1 MRAFST
7 SAQAAFFSLFALA
20 LSSGFVLADPIA
32 DFYANHLV
40 TIAVGSDAGG
50 TYDLYARAIARYLGK
65 HIPGSPR
72 VIVQNMPGAGGYT
85 AALHVFS
92 LAPQDGTVIGA
103 IGSALPYQPLID
115 PNSPKFDVPHVN
127 WIASVATYNI
137 MMLVRSDVP
146 VTSVDDLRTHP
157 TVMATIA
164 PGQLNSLIVAATNSA
179 LGTKIK
185 GVNGHPG
192 MADAMLAMQRGEV
205 DGYPSAPIDALK
217 RGYAKDLADGK
228 IRLLLQFGPAPSPE
242 FPKVPY
248 ALDLAKTPADRSLLD
263 LAQGPLKVGY
273 AYMLGP
279 GVPQERIEALRAA
292 FLATFKDPDFLAD
305 TAKQVL
311 AVAPVTGDD
320 LKARLAQAYQTPTD
334 VIDRMRDLYRKLSL

>member
-1 MRAFST
+1 MRRFPT
-7 SAQAAFFSLFALA
+7 LLRAASLSL
-20 LSSGFVLADPIA
+20 LVSGFGGGFALADPIA
-32 DFYANHLV
+32 DFYANHAV
-40 TIAVGSDAGG
+40 TIAIGSDPGG
-50 TYDLYARAIARYLGK
+50 TYDLYARAISRYLGK

-92 LAPQDGTVIGA
+92 VAPQDGTVIGA

-115 PNSPKFDVPHVN
+115 PNAPKFDVPHVN
-127 WIASVATYNI
+127 WVASVSTYNI

-146 VTSVDDLRTHP
+146 VYSVDDLRTHP

-217 RGYAKDLADGK
+217 RGYSKQLADGTL
-228 IRLLLQFGPAPSPE
+228 RLLLQFGPAPSPE

-248 ALDLAKTPADRSLLD
+248 ALDLAKNPSDRSLLD

-279 GVPQERIEALRAA
+279 GVPADRVAALRAA

-311 AVAPVTGDD
+311 AVAPVTGED
-320 LKARLAQAYQTPTD
+320 LKARLAEAYATPPD
-334 VIDRMRDLYRKLSL
+334 VVARMRDLYRKLSQ